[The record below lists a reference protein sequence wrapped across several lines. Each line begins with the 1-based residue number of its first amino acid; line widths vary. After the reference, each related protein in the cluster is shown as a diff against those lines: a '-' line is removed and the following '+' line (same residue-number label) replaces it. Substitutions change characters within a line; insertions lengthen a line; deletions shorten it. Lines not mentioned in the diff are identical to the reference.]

1 VDREA
6 LIERVRKAVAD
17 ILSGRGLLAAYAF
30 GSRITGSARPDSDLD
45 IGYYLAPEAG
55 DAALPL
61 GDEMALAAA
70 LSEAVGLEVDLR
82 DLRSAPLE
90 LRGRVLEDGVRVF
103 SGDPAA
109 RVALERDTLARYHDY
124 KAEFLMMHDRR
135 LRALAER
142 GA

>member
-6 LIERVRKAVAD
+6 LIERVRKAAAR

-30 GSRITGSARPDSDLD
+30 GSRIAGSARPDSDLD
-45 IGYYLAPEAG
+45 IGYYLAPGAR
-55 DAALPL
+55 DTALPL
-61 GDEMALAAA
+61 GDEMALASA
-70 LSEAVGLEVDLR
+70 LSEEVGLEVDLR

-109 RVALERDTLARYHDY
+109 RVALERDILARYHDY
-124 KAEFLMMHDRR
+124 KAEFQMMHDLR